1 MIVIVKG
8 NRHQAMIAASN
19 RAIPF
24 AVVSVTDHE
33 TAGRVP
39 DVCRAR
45 SPRGSA
51 RPAKPRSRSAR
62 VSSTGARTPH
72 ERGRPSLSLPPLR
85 DGLLRCRSPA
95 HRGRAADAAGPRSA
109 GSPAHRAAGGRSRW
123 SGASAVRRGAG
134 GGRTMT
140 TSGRRWTARRER
152 EAMTAHVSRCRFCRA
167 LLAHS
172 RRRDDRELLLAA
184 ELLAEEHAANDGERE
199 DFGQRVAKRL
209 ATTTTTR
216 HDRRSIRR
224 SREERLQQ
232 PGPAPRCSPAS
243 AGMRS
248 RR

>member
-1 MIVIVKG
+1 
-8 NRHQAMIAASN
+8 
-19 RAIPF
+19 
-24 AVVSVTDHE
+24 
-33 TAGRVP
+33 
-39 DVCRAR
+39 
-45 SPRGSA
+45 
-51 RPAKPRSRSAR
+51 
-62 VSSTGARTPH
+62 
-72 ERGRPSLSLPPLR
+72 
-85 DGLLRCRSPA
+85 
-95 HRGRAADAAGPRSA
+95 
-109 GSPAHRAAGGRSRW
+109 
-123 SGASAVRRGAG
+123 
-134 GGRTMT
+134 MT